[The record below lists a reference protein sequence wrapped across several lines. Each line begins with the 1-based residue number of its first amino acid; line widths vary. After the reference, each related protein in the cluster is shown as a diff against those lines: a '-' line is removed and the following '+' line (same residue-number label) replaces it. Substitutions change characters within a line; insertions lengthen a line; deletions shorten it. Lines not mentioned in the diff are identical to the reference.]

1 MKERKLKENGYR
13 NKVERELKKERRER
27 KKETGQRGEDSQ
39 RREMGEEERGRE
51 WNKDIERKGLRI

>member
-13 NKVERELKKERRER
+13 NKVERELKKER

-51 WNKDIERKGLRI
+51 

>member
-51 WNKDIERKGLRI
+51 